1 MQNYTVVTKVKEDC
15 QIWKGKLKLFDR
27 IISINNFD
35 ISHQTESRIL
45 KLLTGSTNPYVKLTV
60 CQPDRVQTVSSCGS
74 ITGSAKS
81 SKATLGSLYL
91 PSSSLRD
98 NSSELSGD
106 KVRLID
112 SVDGKKSEPGERP
125 NTVDVRNCAINA
137 YDNNNFTDYENLGI
151 RDELNNVILQE
162 RLDQLQLY
170 SRNIQNDIKGNWKY
184 DQESIRNSGLDVK
197 SELNDLSR
205 KDVRDTQVEN
215 KFRTNFS
222 ELGPNI
228 TRLNSNTSENT
239 CSSNQSSGS
248 WSNSEV
254 SGPVRT
260 NTCSELTGAIRSN
273 SDLSGA
279 IRSNSDSYGAI
290 RTNTELHVSGTARSN
305 NELYGA
311 IRLKRESS
319 VTVRSNSGTR
329 SNSESSGGLRSN
341 SSRSS
346 KHSGGSL
353 NKMGKSKGD
362 KIVRKFY
369 KGNSQDSND
378 GAEELEPLRPVE
390 GQRQG
395 KAGKADS
402 RYSHNMYE
410 DDRALSVPLA
420 KEVALSVQDIMI
432 VDDPS
437 QATAVGKSTN
447 RSKWAS
453 WRQTCLRGF
462 RQRKTQAS
470 LISYRD

>member
-45 KLLTGSTNPYVKLTV
+45 NILTGSTSPYVKLTV

-74 ITGSAKS
+74 ITGSARS

-112 SVDGKKSEPGERP
+112 SVDGKKSESGERP
-125 NTVDVRNCAINA
+125 NSVDVRNCAINA

-184 DQESIRNSGLDVK
+184 DQESNRNSSLDVK

-273 SDLSGA
+273 TDLSGA

-290 RTNTELHVSGTARSN
+290 RTNTELHVSGTVRSN

-311 IRLKRESS
+311 IRLNRESS
-319 VTVRSNSGTR
+319 GTVRSNSGT
-329 SNSESSGGLRSN
+329 RSN

-378 GAEELEPLRPVE
+378 GAEELEPLRPVD

-437 QATAVGKSTN
+437 QATAVGKS
-447 RSKWAS
+447 SYLKQGSYKLWKS
-453 WRQTCLRGF
+453 W
-462 RQRKTQAS
+462 KTWKIQKKVHAWENHGN
-470 LISYRD
+470 

>member
-45 KLLTGSTNPYVKLTV
+45 NILTGSTLPYVKLTV

-98 NSSELSGD
+98 NSLELSGD

-151 RDELNNVILQE
+151 RDELNNVILQD
-162 RLDQLQLY
+162 RLEQLQLY

-184 DQESIRNSGLDVK
+184 DQESNRSSSLDVK
-197 SELNDLSR
+197 PELNDLSR
-205 KDVRDTQVEN
+205 KDVRDTPVEN

-260 NTCSELTGAIRSN
+260 NTSSELTGAIRSN

-290 RTNTELHVSGTARSN
+290 RTNTELHVSGTVRSN

-311 IRLKRESS
+311 IRLNRESS
-319 VTVRSNSGTR
+319 GTVRSNSGTR
-329 SNSESSGGLRSN
+329 SNSESSAGLRSN

-378 GAEELEPLRPVE
+378 GAEELEPLRPVD

-395 KAGKADS
+395 KVGKADS

-437 QATAVGKSTN
+437 QATAVGKS
-447 RSKWAS
+447 SYLI
-453 WRQTCLRGF
+453 QG
-462 RQRKTQAS
+462 S
-470 LISYRD
+470 LEIMENLENHTKKFCAWENQ

>member
-45 KLLTGSTNPYVKLTV
+45 KLLTGSTGPYVKLTV

-81 SKATLGSLYL
+81 SKANLGSLYL

-125 NTVDVRNCAINA
+125 NSVDVRNCAINA

-184 DQESIRNSGLDVK
+184 DQESNRNSSLDVK

-279 IRSNSDSYGAI
+279 IRSNSDLSGAIRSNSDSYGAI
-290 RTNTELHVSGTARSN
+290 RTNTELHVSGTVRSN

-311 IRLKRESS
+311 IRLNRESS
-319 VTVRSNSGTR
+319 ARVRSNSGTR

-437 QATAVGKSTN
+437 QATAVGKS
-447 RSKWAS
+447 SYLIQGS
-453 WRQTCLRGF
+453 HYLIQG
-462 RQRKTQAS
+462 S
-470 LISYRD
+470 LKLWKS